1 MAKTYALVV
10 GVVLLLVGIV
20 GFFVGEGTLLGLGFT
35 MQHNVI
41 HLLTGAI
48 GVWAGMSKSA
58 NASRMFALIFGAV
71 YTLVGIAGFA
81 SGGEDLFGIPL
92 KLNST
97 YNVIHVLI
105 GLLGLLAGFAGAKP
119 PAPARQP

>member
-1 MAKTYALVV
+1 MAKMYALVV

-48 GVWAGMSKSA
+48 GMWAGMSKSA
-58 NASRMFALIFGAV
+58 NAPRMFALIFGAI
-71 YTLVGIAGFA
+71 YTIVAIAGFA
-81 SGGEDLFGIPL
+81 LGGEDLYGIPL
-92 KLNST
+92 KLNAA
-97 YNVIHVLI
+97 YNLIHLI
-105 GLLGLLAGFAGAKP
+105 IGVLGLLAGFAGAKT
-119 PAPARQP
+119 PAAAQQS